1 MLCCVM
7 SHMHISLYTRIYLS
21 IYIYLCMYVIDD
33 EISILYIYTHSK
45 HLYYN
50 VSSPHIHHTIHHQHT
65 PPTTRQFFAV
75 CRLPVSHKFNSL
87 KCVFIKVTNQ
97 HDVRVCERIFVLYI
111 LVRYYNTNKMN
122 STLNTED
129 INTSS

>member
-1 MLCCVM
+1 MYR
-7 SHMHISLYTRIYLS
+7 HH
-21 IYIYLCMYVIDD
+21 IYI
-33 EISILYIYTHSK
+33 ILYITNTRHQP
-45 HLYYN
+45 HGN
-50 VSSPHIHHTIHHQHT
+50 SSL
-65 PPTTRQFFAV
+65 
-75 CRLPVSHKFNSL
+75 CRLSVSHKFNSL